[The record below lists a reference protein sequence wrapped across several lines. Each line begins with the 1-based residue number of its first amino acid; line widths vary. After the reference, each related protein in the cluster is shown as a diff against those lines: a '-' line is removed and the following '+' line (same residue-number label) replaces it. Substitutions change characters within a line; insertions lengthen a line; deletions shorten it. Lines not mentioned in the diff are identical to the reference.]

1 MIAKDEDA
9 LMCDFMEFYHIGD
22 WRAFPIKTS
31 AALAFHLPPESRI
44 KRILSGRTWSMDTI
58 LLAAI
63 ADRIGQLVWML
74 SEDGAK
80 GRNRP
85 DSLVKMLSGDGTNEK
100 HAGNSLQT
108 FTSGEDFAARW
119 RTITERRETSNA

>member
-9 LMCDFMEFYHIGD
+9 LTADFIEYYHGD

-44 KRILSGRTWSMDTI
+44 KRIMAGRTWSMDTI

-63 ADRIGQLVWML
+63 ADRLGHIIWML
-74 SEDGAK
+74 SEDGRK
-80 GRNRP
+80 GRNHP
-85 DSLVKMLSGDGTNEK
+85 DSLVEELSGDGPK
-100 HAGNSLQT
+100 KADGGLQT
-108 FTSGEDFAARW
+108 FATSEDFTARW
-119 RTITERRETSNA
+119 KAITQQ

>member
-9 LMCDFMEFYHIGD
+9 LMADFIEYYHGD
-22 WRAFPIKTS
+22 WRAFPIKQS

-44 KRILSGRTWSMDTI
+44 KRILAGRTWSMDTI

-63 ADRIGQLVWML
+63 ADRIGHLIWML

-85 DSLVKMLSGDGTNEK
+85 ESLVEMLSGDKKTEAD
-100 HAGNSLQT
+100 HSLQT
-108 FTSGEDFAARW
+108 FSDFDEFRRRYAE
-119 RTITERRETSNA
+119 ITQQ